1 MKRLPGKLID
11 AQVVLE
17 AFGTTVA
24 RHSVRASQFGS
35 LLDIH
40 FNEHGHVSGGH
51 VQYVN
56 FNNGVVTNC
65 SKSEQNYNVFSYLL
79 YGATGPEKNQCYLQA
94 SSSYNYLGSRSGEQ
108 LLKGRAEEKWSVL
121 HASLLSL
128 GFKQGVILQIMQILS
143 AILLLGNLIIADDT
157 MAKGSVGVAI
167 RNTTVLT
174 NIADLLGTDESD
186 LQDMLRYRTKLI
198 QNDLTSKI
206 LTWKE
211 ATQQRHCL
219 AATLYELLFEYIV
232 NQTNKKLTPTHH
244 MNSIALLDIPSMQ
257 TSGEDECYKFSL
269 NYMNERLFDFRQKRI
284 FCLFEDEYR
293 EEGIQS
299 LQVNYHNNVDRL
311 ELYSTQN
318 GMFPILNTHYES
330 KSMVIQIEKRLKVLQ
345 KDSQNLRVL
354 STHEFTIRH
363 YSEKISYSIEK
374 LYDGNHRVD
383 LCEEFAPV
391 FCEGQNRAASKN
403 ALLAQLFSPY
413 LKGVSQAKVDTG
425 MNDFDPMAFAEQN
438 KSVGGKEDPKIAKI
452 SPTTACERLK
462 QQTDSLFMKLENYTA
477 WTVICL
483 RSNDWGIEDSCD
495 IKALAAQLR
504 EQDVC
509 NIVKKAS
516 FHHTVTYLAD
526 EFCEHFS
533 QALDLA
539 KANPDM
545 SFVEKC
551 ETLEED
557 REWDESH
564 ILIGTNRVRNYHS
577 SQVGEHAKCT
587 QSRLSRC
594 SCQMMLGEYWKTI
607 FVVKKSL
614 SIVDYDKRLQ
624 VRASLP
630 PLNKI
635 SIQCNTLTPCIY
647 LGTGINERQ
656 IASMRPLSDT
666 FSVSDA
672 YNDGSERDD
681 SQDGSD
687 MESSSQPPR
696 LTGKPKKKRLRPTNL
711 SRTRQLWLVIT
722 WAITWWIPGSLLG
735 WIGRM
740 KRPDVRI
747 AWREKFSL
755 CFLIF
760 LLSAAMVWFIAFFSH
775 IICPVKHIYS
785 QYELQSKTSSADAI
799 VSIRGEVFDLGKFA
813 PRHWAS
819 EIIPNMALIQYAGQD
834 VSHLFPVQVSA
845 LCEGAQEPVSLAMH
859 LDNYVGLTD
868 PNAKYHD
875 FRYSSGDYRP
885 DWYFEKM
892 TYLRKNYRLGY
903 MGYDISDVRHQ
914 ANNPRQFG
922 GITSTRKWAILN
934 GDIYDLT
941 FYFMG
946 GRSIR
951 GRANETIP
959 EDIEVNFIDTT
970 IAQLFKLLAGT
981 DITELF
987 NQLPLDHSLR
997 ERQLTC
1003 LRNLFLVG
1011 KVDTRNSPQCVFSEY
1026 LLLIISGFLCSV
1038 ILFKFVAALQVTQSS
1053 GDIEYSNFIVCQV
1066 PCYTEGEESIR
1077 KTLNSIA
1084 TLRYDDKR
1092 KLLFIITDGMLVGS
1106 GNEKS
1111 TPRIVLDILGVDES
1125 IDREALYYNAV
1136 GEGYKQHNMA
1146 KVYSGLYEYAGHAV
1160 PYIVV
1165 VKVGNLSERQK
1176 PGNRGKRDSQMVLL
1190 QFLNKVHYQSDMN
1203 PLEFEIYHQI
1213 QNVIG
1218 VNPFFY
1224 EYVMMVDAD
1233 TEVMPDSLN
1242 NLVSSFINDDKIVG
1256 MCGETMLSNE
1266 KDTWVTMIQVY
1277 EYYISHFLSK
1287 AFESL
1292 FGTVTCLPGCFCMY
1306 RIRSVGKNQALLVS
1320 NVVMLEYGDIKVDT
1334 LHKKNLLHLGE
1345 DRYLTTLIL
1354 KHFPTYKTKFNPNA
1368 ACLTSAPDSWSVLV
1382 SQRRRWINSTIHNLG
1397 ELIFLPQMCGFC
1409 CFSMRFVVILDLLS
1423 TLVMPA
1429 VVCYLGYLIYEIST
1443 HSSQVPLMSLITLAS
1458 VYGLQ
1463 AFIFIVRR
1471 KVRSRLGCECE

>member
-1 MKRLPGKLID
+1 MVS
-11 AQVVLE
+11 QVEKHLKM
-17 AFGTTVA
+17 
-24 RHSVRASQFGS
+24 HQK
-35 LLDIH
+35 
-40 FNEHGHVSGGH
+40 
-51 VQYVN
+51 VN
-56 FNNGVVTNC
+56 
-65 SKSEQNYNVFSYLL
+65 QNITFSY
-79 YGATGPEKNQCYLQA
+79 
-94 SSSYNYLGSRSGEQ
+94 
-108 LLKGRAEEKWSVL
+108 
-121 HASLLSL
+121 
-128 GFKQGVILQIMQILS
+128 
-143 AILLLGNLIIADDT
+143 
-157 MAKGSVGVAI
+157 
-167 RNTTVLT
+167 
-174 NIADLLGTDESD
+174 
-186 LQDMLRYRTKLI
+186 
-198 QNDLTSKI
+198 
-206 LTWKE
+206 
-211 ATQQRHCL
+211 
-219 AATLYELLFEYIV
+219 
-232 NQTNKKLTPTHH
+232 TH
-244 MNSIALLDIPSMQ
+244 
-257 TSGEDECYKFSL
+257 
-269 NYMNERLFDFRQKRI
+269 DFI
-284 FCLFEDEYR
+284 
-293 EEGIQS
+293 
-299 LQVNYHNNVDRL
+299 
-311 ELYSTQN
+311 
-318 GMFPILNTHYES
+318 
-330 KSMVIQIEKRLKVLQ
+330 
-345 KDSQNLRVL
+345 
-354 STHEFTIRH
+354 IRH
-363 YSEKISYSIEK
+363 YTENVSYSIEK
-374 LYDGNHRVD
+374 LYSENHEID
-383 LCEEFAPV
+383 LCTEFAPV
-391 FCEGQNRAASKN
+391 FCEAPKREGSKN
-403 ALLAQLFSPY
+403 SLLAQLFLPY
-413 LKGVSQAKVDTG
+413 LGGTSQAKVKTCI
-425 MNDFDPMAFAEQN
+425 NDFGQKAAT
-438 KSVGGKEDPKIAKI
+438 KEEITIDVKATGILEEDAPI
-452 SPTTACERLK
+452 PVCERLR
-462 QQTDSLFMKLENYTA
+462 QQADSLFLKLENYTA
-477 WTVICL
+477 WIVICL
-483 RSNDWGIEDSCD
+483 RSNDGNIENSCD
-495 IKALAAQLR
+495 INVLENQLR
-504 EQDVC
+504 EHDVC

-516 FHHTVTYLAD
+516 FHHTVTYVAD
-526 EFCEHFS
+526 DFCEHFH

-539 KANPDM
+539 KASSDM

-557 REWDESH
+557 REWDESYM
-564 ILIGTNRVRNYHS
+564 LIGTNRVFLSDSAWRILENDIRCEEKSIYRRLRQEAS
-577 SQVGEHAKCT
+577 S
-587 QSRLSRC
+587 
-594 SCQMMLGEYWKTI
+594 
-607 FVVKKSL
+607 
-614 SIVDYDKRLQ
+614 
-624 VRASLP
+624 
-630 PLNKI
+630 
-635 SIQCNTLTPCIY
+635 
-647 LGTGINERQ
+647 INEEQ
-656 IASMRPLSDT
+656 LATMRPLSDM
-666 FSVSDA
+666 FSMSDI
-672 YNDGSERDD
+672 YNSESERDV
-681 SQDGSD
+681 SFCGSD
-687 MESSSQPPR
+687 TAIPSGPSI
-696 LTGKPKKKRLRPTNL
+696 TKCKPKN
-711 SRTRQLWLVIT
+711 RQLFSTKSSRSRKLWLIIT
-722 WAITWWIPGSLLG
+722 WAITWWIPAPLLG
-735 WIGRM
+735 WIGHM
-740 KRPDVRI
+740 KRPDIRM
-747 AWREKFSL
+747 AWREKFTL
-755 CFLIF
+755 CFLIL

-785 QYELQSKTSSADAI
+785 QYELQSKTSSADGI

-845 LCEGAQEPVSLAMH
+845 LCEGAQNPVPLAMN

-875 FRYSSGDYRP
+875 FRYFTDDYRP
-885 DWYFEKM
+885 DWYYEKM

-903 MGYDISDVRHQ
+903 MGYDVSDVRYQ

-934 GDIYDLT
+934 GDVYDLT

-946 GRSIR
+946 GRSLKVPR
-951 GRANETIP
+951 NQTIP
-959 EDIEVNFIDTT
+959 SDVDVNFIDTT
-970 IAQLFKLLAGT
+970 IAQLFKVLAGT
-981 DITELF
+981 DITDLF
-987 NQLPLDHSLR
+987 NQLPMDHDLR

-1011 KVDTRNSPQCVFSEY
+1011 KVDARNSPQCVFSEY

-1084 TLRYDDKR
+1084 TLKYDDKR
-1092 KLLFIITDGMLVGS
+1092 KLLFIITDGMIVGS

-1111 TPRIVLDILGVDES
+1111 TPRIVLDILGAEES
-1125 IDREALYYNAV
+1125 IDRDALYYSAV
-1136 GEGYKQHNMA
+1136 GEGNKQHNMA
-1146 KVYSGLYEYAGHAV
+1146 KVYSGLYEYSGHAV

-1165 VKVGNLSERQK
+1165 VKVGNQGERQK
-1176 PGNRGKRDSQMVLL
+1176 PGNRGKRDSQMVLM

-1203 PLEFEIYHQI
+1203 PLEYEIYHQI

-1242 NLVSSFINDDKIVG
+1242 SLVSSFINDDKVIG

-1320 NVVMLEYGDIKVDT
+1320 NIVMLEYGDIKVDT

-1471 KVRSRLGCECE
+1471 KVRNQFPNGCEPRRVR